1 MVAPKRNRFIDD
13 EDLSESTSLIH
24 LLEKHDDENTDEMR
38 VIAHSPYYTE
48 MKFKNLLKKENGLCI
63 LDLNIA
69 NIFSKFDELDSFI
82 NRVNVKNPIS
92 VICLNECWFKEDSD
106 LSDVHLPNYRMF
118 YKCGAR

>member
-1 MVAPKRNRFIDD
+1 M
-13 EDLSESTSLIH
+13 
-24 LLEKHDDENTDEMR
+24 
-38 VIAHSPYYTE
+38 IAHSPYYTE

-92 VICLNECWFKEDSD
+92 VICLNECWIKEDSD
-106 LSDVHLPNYRMF
+106 I
-118 YKCGAR
+118 